1 MIWIPKDMG
10 TPLRTASYVLYY
22 GKSQN
27 AVALEIL
34 RANLFDILS
43 LISDKSVT
51 SFTSLNLELNVYK
64 VKYV

>member
-1 MIWIPKDMG
+1 MG